1 LLLPLSLVRLALSVV
16 AIEVR
21 LIREKNVFGV
31 NIEEILGTI
40 VSFLDMRR
48 CHCWYSRHL
57 LPKIDID
64 RHIFMQDGA
73 PAHTAKITKEFLANS
88 NVKLMEWPAKSPDLN
103 PIETVWGMMKARIRV
118 DAFATA
124 ETLQKEVMK
133 AWDSISQD
141 QINELVLGFKNR
153 VNKMVERKGKAT
165 NVARCYQS
173 P

>member
-1 LLLPLSLVRLALSVV
+1 
-16 AIEVR
+16 
-21 LIREKNVFGV
+21 
-31 NIEEILGTI
+31 
-40 VSFLDMRR
+40 
-48 CHCWYSRHL
+48 
-57 LPKIDID
+57 
-64 RHIFMQDGA
+64 MQDGA
-73 PAHTAKITKEFLANS
+73 PAHSAKITKEFLSNS

>member
-1 LLLPLSLVRLALSVV
+1 VLRPQERYTSRCMVWGVIGVGVKILDFPKGRITAETYIKTL
-16 AIEVR
+16 
-21 LIREKNVFGV
+21 RE
-31 NIEEILGTI
+31 
-40 VSFLDMRR
+40 R
-48 CHCWYSRHL
+48 L